1 MCFLVPPRLA
11 FGEWW
16 GAIRTATPK
25 LRGHV
30 LIEGDRIMIS
40 LPSTIEGWALLI
52 VIATLVGVV
61 ARWILNTKGGILSAI
76 AVGFVG
82 TFLGSW
88 LFKILD
94 IRALWVV
101 KKIDVVAALVGAIIL
116 LLVLRLLGKVKY

>member
-1 MCFLVPPRLA
+1 
-11 FGEWW
+11 
-16 GAIRTATPK
+16 
-25 LRGHV
+25 
-30 LIEGDRIMIS
+30 MIS
-40 LPSTIEGWALLI
+40 LPSTIESWALLI

-61 ARWILNTKGGILSAI
+61 ARWILNTKGGIVSAI

-101 KKIDVVAALVGAIIL
+101 KKIDVIAALVGAIIL